1 MIFFGGSKTMASQT
15 VENYVKTI
23 LLLDIKSPQR
33 PVSTGQIAS
42 ALSVSPGTVT
52 SILEIIS
59 DTNLI

>member
-1 MIFFGGSKTMASQT
+1 MASQT